1 MLFLCQKFI
10 RALQII
16 EILYSI
22 KIIIFVGKRRKM
34 RDQATIHSKDDFAGM
49 HKAGQESAKILDY
62 LYDFIRPG
70 ITTLDIDNECVR
82 LIKEIGAIAAPLNY
96 KGYPKS
102 VCTSVNHVVCH
113 GIPDTKTVLKNGDII
128 NVDVTVIVDGW
139 YGDSSRMYFVGDNI
153 SIQAKTLTR
162 VTYESMMLG
171 IEVAKPGNTT
181 GDIGHAIQQ
190 HVERLG
196 FSVVRGYCGH
206 GLGRVFHAA
215 PHINHHGNPGEGE
228 ILKPGMFFTI
238 EPMIN
243 AGKKETKLHKSD
255 GWTVTTKDY
264 SLSAQFEH
272 AIGITETGNEIF
284 TLSPKGLY
292 MPKVLRE
299 DQK

>member
-1 MLFLCQKFI
+1 
-10 RALQII
+10 
-16 EILYSI
+16 
-22 KIIIFVGKRRKM
+22 M
-34 RDQATIHSKDDFAGM
+34 RGTAAIHDVDDFVKM
-49 HKAGQESAKILDY
+49 HKAGQESAKILDH
-62 LYDFIRPG
+62 LYDFICPG

-82 LIKEIGAIAAPLNY
+82 LIKEIGAVAAPLNY

-113 GIPDTKTVLKNGDII
+113 GIPDEKVVLKEGDII
-128 NVDVTVIVDGW
+128 NVDVTVIIDGW
-139 YGDSSRMYFVGDNI
+139 YGDSSRMYFVGDEIN
-153 SIQAKTLTR
+153 IQAKTLTR

-171 IEVAKPGNTT
+171 IDAAKPGNTT
-181 GDIGHAIQQ
+181 GDIGYAIQK
-190 HVERLG
+190 HVESFG

-206 GLGRVFHAA
+206 GLGRVFHAP
-215 PHINHHGNPGEGE
+215 PHINHHGNRGEGE

-243 AGKKETKLHKSD
+243 AGKKETKLHRQD

-272 AIGITETGNEIF
+272 SIGITETGNEIF

-292 MPKVLRE
+292 MPKDLMNE
-299 DQK
+299 N